1 PGNLVAPD
9 PMRGLPASLSDAINV
24 ALTENPAIL
33 AAQFSEQAS
42 EHAVRSAQGALLPT
56 VSLSAR
62 TSRSAEWINLGL
74 PTYSNSI
81 GVSVTVPLYQ
91 SGAEYSS
98 IRSAKESSV
107 QSQLAL
113 DDARRTVVQSVT
125 TAWQ

>member
-1 PGNLVAPD
+1 
-9 PMRGLPASLSDAINV
+9 M
-24 ALTENPAIL
+24 LT
-33 AAQFSEQAS
+33 AQYGEQAA

-56 VSLSAR
+56 VSVSAR
-62 TSRSAEWINLGL
+62 SSRSADWVQLGL

-98 IRSAKESSV
+98 IRGAKESNV

-113 DDARRTVVQSVT
+113 DDDGISQVSRRDHERCGMPRERIARGQSRVVG
-125 TAWQ
+125 ALPIA